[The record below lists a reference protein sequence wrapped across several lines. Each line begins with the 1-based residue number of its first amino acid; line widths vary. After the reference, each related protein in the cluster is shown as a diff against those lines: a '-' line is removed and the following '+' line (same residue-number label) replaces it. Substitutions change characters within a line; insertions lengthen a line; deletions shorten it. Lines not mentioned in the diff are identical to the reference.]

1 MNMRVMMIGFSGAG
15 KTTYMGAMYSLLN
28 KKPCKGF
35 SLRAK
40 RTADHDKFL
49 QIGARLAKG
58 IYPKGTDILEEYQY
72 SLLYKGK
79 NVLDFDWYDYRGGV
93 LASADSPDFDT
104 VVSQIMNSDALV
116 VFLDSTMFMPGEP
129 AERRCVNTWK
139 RIMAIVQNVTVSR
152 PEGTVFPISFV
163 LTKSDCFPKG
173 GNETKGWKLFE
184 QVVKMI
190 SEDGH
195 GKICGICV
203 ETAVRCQ
210 NQRKW
215 LVFKK
220 MKYETWGLEYPFL
233 FSMYAAMGKKCADY
247 GSAIERAIAARD
259 KFNEKGGIWNE
270 ITSFFKGEQSN
281 WDKAND
287 EENKAREL
295 ARQANE
301 LYSGPMKKVLNYLE
315 KEAKDGKLIFL

>member
-15 KTTYMGAMYSLLN
+15 KTTYMGAMYSMLN
-28 KKPCKGF
+28 EKSCQGF

-40 RTADHDKFL
+40 KDSDHDKFL

-93 LASADSPDFDT
+93 LASADSPDFDA

-116 VFLDSTMFMPGEP
+116 VFFDSTMFTPGETT
-129 AERRCVNTWK
+129 ERRCVNTWK
-139 RIMAIVQNVTVSR
+139 RVMAIVQNVTAR
-152 PEGTVFPISFV
+152 HPEGTVFPISFV
-163 LTKSDCFPKG
+163 FTKSDCCPEG
-173 GNETKGWKLFE
+173 VGETKGWKLFE

-190 SEDGH
+190 REDEH

-210 NQRKW
+210 SLRRW

-233 FSMYAAMGKKCADY
+233 FTMLAAMGKKCADY
-247 GSAIERAIAARD
+247 GAAKEHAIAARD

-281 WDKAND
+281 WDKANA

-295 ARQANE
+295 ERQANK
-301 LYSGPMKKVLNYLE
+301 LYSGPMKKAWDYLD
-315 KEAKDGKLIFL
+315 KEAKVGKLVIL